1 MPERDP
7 VIDAR
12 LRDVRVPSSL
22 PARLAASVVFDDTA
36 IDRIINDVTL
46 PPGLMNRLQTGGRT
60 TTSRGGGAIDLDRVR
75 TASASD
81 HGRRNPWHRTA
92 RRAATIGRDA
102 LAVGC
107 ALVCGWLFFAAGQGF
122 SARLA
127 GSPRSQAST
136 PLRSA
141 TTVSD
146 EAVARREPR
155 YADPAP
161 SPAPGRTPDD
171 TPRAVAMSSSAPA
184 KDSTADVAAA
194 TPEPAA
200 IEVRGA
206 AVGVPATSPALPTS
220 APLMPVPAGLSRFVP
235 RVAGFDLAF
244 EMAHGE
250 SPFVDP
256 AAAGLATDVPPLVVA
271 TDSFDRLRFRSRR
284 SAWRSLKT
292 EHVLAAIDG
301 PDAARPGANDVG
313 LDVRGMRS
321 LRGIR
326 DAPTILVEV
335 AVTAGP
341 ATAAVA
347 PRSAV
352 VVLDR
357 CGGNSGLVWT
367 SLCRGLG
374 GVGRAMAE
382 HDRLTV
388 VVAGPVPRIAV
399 RSGDAAAIRQ
409 VAVELESLPP
419 TDVADLDAAMSLA
432 GAEAEGRLLVACHA
446 DTADRA
452 RHTAAAA
459 VAAWRGD
466 RAAGDDAPG
475 LAEGPDF
482 VLIDP
487 LPAAPTGP
495 TSLGRTP
502 SDASSIRRAMLRRL
516 FGDAA
521 EVARNLRLEVAFDP
535 RHVAAYRLIGH
546 RQSAVDSLAHT
557 PVATINLDAGE
568 TARVVYEVVPRG
580 RAVDGMI
587 TANVIWQTAQDGT
600 QRRSRASFDAADADL
615 TAAVP
620 SPHGCAVLLATA
632 LGEAAS
638 GSPHADPRTV
648 PRALAVAH
656 RGRARGDLPAV
667 AAAAAD
673 WLERYAA
680 DTRRS
685 P

>member
-36 IDRIINDVTL
+36 IDRIINDVAL
-46 PPGLMNRLQTGGRT
+46 PPALMERLRSGPRAAANH
-60 TTSRGGGAIDLDRVR
+60 GGGAIDLDHVR
-75 TASASD
+75 TVPASD
-81 HGRRNPWHRTA
+81 HGRKHPWHRAA
-92 RRAATIGRDA
+92 RRTATIGRDA

-107 ALVCGWLFFAAGQGF
+107 ALVCGWLFFAAGQ
-122 SARLA
+122 SLSTRLA
-127 GSPRSQAST
+127 GSPRSLEPR
-136 PLRSA
+136 PLRAA
-141 TTVSD
+141 TAAID
-146 EAVARREPR
+146 GAVARQEPR
-155 YADPAP
+155 RAESTPGPSVAP
-161 SPAPGRTPDD
+161 TPNDALASAVISAAPPKED
-171 TPRAVAMSSSAPA
+171 SAA
-184 KDSTADVAAA
+184 EVAAA
-194 TPEPAA
+194 TPAPAA
-200 IEVRGA
+200 VEVRGA
-206 AVGVPATSPALPTS
+206 AVGVPGMSS
-220 APLMPVPAGLSRFVP
+220 AAPRSAAMIPVAAGRSRFVP

-244 EMAHGE
+244 EMTHGE
-250 SPFVDP
+250 SPFIDP
-256 AAAGLATDVPPLVVA
+256 AKAGLATDVPPLVLA
-271 TDSFDRLRFRSRR
+271 TDSFDRLRFAARR
-284 SAWRSLKT
+284 SAWRNLKT
-292 EHVLAAIDG
+292 EHVLAAIDA
-301 PDAARPGANDVG
+301 PDAARPLAD
-313 LDVRGMRS
+313 DVRLDIRGLRS
-321 LRGIR
+321 LRGGR

-335 AVTAGP
+335 AATAGP
-341 ATAAVA
+341 ATAAAV

-367 SLCRGLG
+367 GLCRGLG
-374 GVGRAMAE
+374 AVGRAMAE

-432 GAEAEGRLLVACHA
+432 EAEAEGRLLVACHA

-452 RHTAAAA
+452 RHAAAAA

-475 LAEGPDF
+475 LAEGTDF
-482 VLIDP
+482 MLIDP
-487 LPAAPTGP
+487 LPAGP
-495 TSLGRTP
+495 TSLGRIP
-502 SDASSIRRAMLRRL
+502 SDASSIRHAMLRQL
-516 FGDAA
+516 FGEAA
-521 EVARNLRLEVAFDP
+521 GVARNLRLEVAFDP
-535 RHVAAYRLIGH
+535 RLVAAYRLVGH
-546 RQSAVDSLAHT
+546 RQTAVDSLAHT
-557 PVATINLDAGE
+557 PPATIDLDAGE
-568 TARVVYEVVPRG
+568 TARVVYEVVTRG
-580 RAVDGMI
+580 RAVDGMV
-587 TANVIWQTAQDGT
+587 TANATWQTVQDGT
-600 QRRSRASFDAADADL
+600 PRRTRASFDATDADL
-615 TAAVP
+615 TAALP

-648 PRALAVAH
+648 SSALAVSR

-673 WLERYAA
+673 WLERYAT

>member
-1 MPERDP
+1 MAERDP

-36 IDRIINDVTL
+36 IDRTINDVAL
-46 PPGLMNRLQTGGRT
+46 PPGLMDRLRTGGRT
-60 TTSRGGGAIDLDRVR
+60 AASHGGGALDLDRVH
-75 TASASD
+75 TVPASEN
-81 HGRRNPWHRTA
+81 GRRNPWHRAA

-102 LAVGC
+102 LTVGC
-107 ALVCGWLFFAAGQGF
+107 ALVCGWLFFAAGQ
-122 SARLA
+122 SLSTRLA
-127 GSPRSQAST
+127 GSPRSPEPR
-136 PLRSA
+136 PLRAA
-141 TTVSD
+141 TTAID
-146 EAVARREPR
+146 GAVARQEPR
-155 YADPAP
+155 RDESPLGPSAAP
-161 SPAPGRTPDD
+161 TPDD
-171 TPRAVAMSSSAPA
+171 TLASAVISASVPEEDPAAEFATVAPA
-184 KDSTADVAAA
+184 
-194 TPEPAA
+194 PAA
-200 IEVRGA
+200 VEVRGA
-206 AVGVPATSPALPTS
+206 AVGVPAPSPAFPSS
-220 APLMPVPAGLSRFVP
+220 APLMPVAAGRSRFVP

-271 TDSFDRLRFRSRR
+271 TDSFDRLRFASRR

-292 EHVLAAIDG
+292 EHVFAAIDV
-301 PDAARPGANDVG
+301 PDTARPRANDVG
-313 LDVRGMRS
+313 LDIRGIRS
-321 LRGIR
+321 LRGGR

-335 AVTAGP
+335 AATAGP

-419 TDVADLDAAMSLA
+419 TDVADLDAAMVLA
-432 GAEAEGRLLVACHA
+432 EPEAGGRLLVACHA

-452 RHTAAAA
+452 RHAAAAA

-475 LAEGPDF
+475 LAEGTDF

-487 LPAAPTGP
+487 LPAASAGP

-521 EVARNLRLEVAFDP
+521 GVARNLRLEVAFDP

-546 RQSAVDSLAHT
+546 RQSAVDSLDHT
-557 PVATINLDAGE
+557 PAATIDLDAGE

-587 TANVIWQTAQDGT
+587 SANATWQTVQDGAP
-600 QRRSRASFDAADADL
+600 RRTRESFDAADADL
-615 TAAVP
+615 TAALP
-620 SPHGCAVLLATA
+620 SPHGCAVLLAAA

-648 PRALAVAH
+648 SRALAVAQ
-656 RGRARGDLPAV
+656 RGRSRGDLPAV

-673 WLERYAA
+673 WLERYVA